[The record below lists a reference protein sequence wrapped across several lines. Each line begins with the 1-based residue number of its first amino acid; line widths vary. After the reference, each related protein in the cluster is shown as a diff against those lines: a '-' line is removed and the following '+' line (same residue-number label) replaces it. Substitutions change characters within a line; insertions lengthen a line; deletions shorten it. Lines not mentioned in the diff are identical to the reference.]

1 MVHIHHPWWCIST
14 TSNRD
19 GFFFARQWAMMNR
32 SINDK
37 ERKSGNDNKGER
49 VKKVPRSATNRG
61 ERPCEDGH
69 KESSCPSKGKL
80 QNVNMR
86 RITLYG

>member
-37 ERKSGNDNKGER
+37 ERKSGNDNKGEK
-49 VKKVPRSATNRG
+49 VKKSTPVCN
-61 ERPCEDGH
+61 
-69 KESSCPSKGKL
+69 K
-80 QNVNMR
+80 QR
-86 RITLYG
+86 RTSL